1 MSTLAPSSL
10 AAFVTHARHVPAVER
25 ERFAQRLRGK
35 LTDRALILA
44 TCHRVEVYTVVADE
58 KSPIAPVA
66 YLPAGGRTL
75 VGEPAVRHTMTVA
88 VGGDSVVVGED
99 QILHQIRVT
108 VDAARADGRL
118 DPTLER
124 LFALALH
131 AGRRARS
138 WRQGPRRSL
147 ADVAL
152 SWIERQGGPLGGRDV
167 LVVGAGQ
174 MGRLA
179 AQATS
184 AAGARVAVANR
195 STEAGRTLAAATG
208 ARVEAFDPGA
218 GVGAYAGIIVA
229 LGGPWPIGSATIA
242 ALRESR
248 TVVVDLSVPAA
259 VPDSAVAVLGT
270 RHISA
275 DALAI
280 ADDPSRAASD
290 GSGARLDALVER
302 TTAEFIQWLDAR
314 EGRAAAQALISRADR
329 DREAELDAL
338 WQRVPHLEPD
348 AREAIDRMTHRLAR
362 RILRGPLERLGRDT
376 DGRDERAIRDI
387 FAL

>member
-1 MSTLAPSSL
+1 VSTLASSSL
-10 AAFVTHARHVPAVER
+10 AAFVTHARHVTAVER
-25 ERFAQRLRGK
+25 ERFAERLRGE

-44 TCHRVEVYTVVADE
+44 TCHRVEVYTVVAGGQLP
-58 KSPIAPVA
+58 SAPVA
-66 YLPAGGRTL
+66 YLPAGGTTL
-75 VGEPAVRHTMTVA
+75 VGEPAVRHAMTVA
-88 VGGDSVVVGED
+88 VGGDSVVIGED
-99 QILHQIRVT
+99 QILHQIRVS
-108 VDAARADGRL
+108 VDAARADGHL

-138 WRQGPRRSL
+138 WHQGPRRSL

-152 SWIERQGGPLGGRDV
+152 SSIERQCGPLGGSEI

-179 AQATS
+179 ARAAS

-195 STEAGRTLAAATG
+195 TTEAGRTLAAATG
-208 ARVEAFDPGA
+208 ARVEAFDPGG
-218 GVGAYAGIIVA
+218 GVDAYAGIIVA
-229 LGGPWPIGSATIA
+229 LGGPWPICAATVA
-242 ALRESR
+242 ALRQSR
-248 TVVVDLSVPAA
+248 TVVVDLSAPAA
-259 VPDSAVAVLGT
+259 VPDSAVAALGA

-280 ADDPSRAASD
+280 ADNPSRAAND
-290 GSGARLDALVER
+290 GSGPRLAALIDR
-302 TTAEFIQWLDAR
+302 TTTEFIQWLEAR

-338 WQRVPHLEPD
+338 WRRLPQLEPD
-348 AREAIDRMTHRLAR
+348 AREAIDRMTHHLAR
-362 RILRGPLERLGRDT
+362 RILRRPLERLGRDV

>member
-1 MSTLAPSSL
+1 VSTLAPSSL

-25 ERFAQRLRGK
+25 ERFARRLSGK

-75 VGEPAVRHTMTVA
+75 VGEPAVRHAMTVA

-99 QILHQIRVT
+99 QILHQIRVS
-108 VDAARADGRL
+108 VDAARADGQL

-152 SWIERQGGPLGGRDV
+152 SSIERQCGPLGGRDI

-195 STEAGRTLAAATG
+195 SKEAGRTLAAATG

-218 GVGAYAGIIVA
+218 GVDAYAGIIVA
-229 LGGPWPIGSATIA
+229 LGGSWPIGSATIA
-242 ALRESR
+242 GLRESR

-259 VPDSAVAVLGT
+259 VPDSAVAALGP
-270 RHISA
+270 RLISA
-275 DALAI
+275 DALSI
-280 ADDPSRAASD
+280 TDDPSRAASD
-290 GSGARLDALVER
+290 GSEARLAALVDR
-302 TTAEFIQWLDAR
+302 TTAEFIQWLEAR

-338 WQRVPHLEPD
+338 WRRLPQLEPD
-348 AREAIDRMTHRLAR
+348 AREAIERMTHHLAR
-362 RILRGPLERLGRDT
+362 RILRGPLERLGRDV
-376 DGRDERAIRDI
+376 DGRGERAIRDI